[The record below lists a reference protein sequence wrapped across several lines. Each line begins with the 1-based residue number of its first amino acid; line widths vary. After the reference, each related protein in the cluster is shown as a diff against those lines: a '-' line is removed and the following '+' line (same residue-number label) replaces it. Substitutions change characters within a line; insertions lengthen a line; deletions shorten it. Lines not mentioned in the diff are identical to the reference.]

1 MTPSK
6 AAAAPRHSTDL
17 PVPLDAA
24 ADALV
29 RCAQEAC
36 RQHERVA
43 KLAERRA
50 HHTEM
55 GEATEMCELVHRHLR
70 ERTSLYETSAAGG
83 RGKHND
89 DFWHAANALW
99 HASRD
104 YARRHTSCDSAHA
117 TMLKH
122 SSEKLGELQLENEFE
137 ASALLALRTAIS
149 GYRKL
154 RPAAD

>member
-1 MTPSK
+1 MTPTK
-6 AAAAPRHSTDL
+6 APPARTSAEI

-24 ADALV
+24 ADALL
-29 RCAQEAC
+29 RCAMEAC

-55 GEATEMCELVHRHLR
+55 SEATEMCELVHRHLR
-70 ERTSLYETSAAGG
+70 ERTTLYEVSAKSGK
-83 RGKHND
+83 GKHGD
-89 DFWHAANALW
+89 DFWHSANALW

-117 TMLKH
+117 TMGKH
-122 SSEKLGELQLENEFE
+122 SSEKLGELQMENELE
-137 ASALLALRTAIS
+137 ASALLALRNAIG
-149 GYRKL
+149 GYKKL
-154 RPAAD
+154 RPTVD